1 MSVPAEFWTRLG
13 LDVVLGSV
21 SGGVTSWVAVALIF
35 KPYERTFGL
44 HGAVPKNKARLA
56 KTIGRTVGERLLTPD
71 DIVAELH
78 RSGLREAIEQR
89 LTEFAVHALD
99 VERGSLRELLTP
111 AMAAAVERALAALGP
126 TLADGY
132 VREVHTAAF
141 EERVR
146 AFVVRV
152 RDELSGMPMT
162 AVLTPERRA
171 DFASRAADLA
181 TDLIDAS
188 RKEGDRSARAKMG
201 DLLLRL
207 AGTNRTRNFVE
218 RTVADAL
225 ARAESRSVG
234 DVLTVLDD
242 ESIVAW
248 LLEAARSPRAAELAL
263 GAAGSAAAAVLD
275 KPIGRLT
282 RWLPP
287 DAAQRLAAAAAPA
300 AWEQVVARMPA
311 FLETVDIPGMVERK
325 VLGFSTRRVEEIV
338 RGVTQ
343 RELNLIVELGYV
355 LGGMIGA
362 AQFGLEWWLRG

>member
-1 MSVPAEFWTRLG
+1 VIALNEFWTRLG

-78 RSGLREAIEQR
+78 RSGLREAIESR
-89 LTEFAVHALD
+89 LAEAAVSALD
-99 VERGSLRELLTP
+99 AERGSLREILPP
-111 AMAAAVERALAALGP
+111 AMLVEVERALRALGP
-126 TLADGY
+126 TLSESY
-132 VREVHTAAF
+132 IREVHRPEF
-141 EERVR
+141 E
-146 AFVVRV
+146 VRV
-152 RDELSGMPMT
+152 RTFVARMREELAQLPM
-162 AVLTPERRA
+162 ASVLTPARRA
-171 DFASRAADLA
+171 DLASHAADLA
-181 TDLIDAS
+181 EDLIEES
-188 RKEGDRSARAKMG
+188 RKEGDRSVKAKVG

-207 AGTNRTRNFVE
+207 AGTERTKSFVE

-225 ARAESRSVG
+225 ARTENRNVG
-234 DVLTVLDD
+234 EMLAVVDD
-242 ESIVAW
+242 EAIVSW

-282 RWLPP
+282 RWLPA

-300 AWEQVVARMPA
+300 AWEQVVARLPE
-311 FLETVDIPGMVERK
+311 FLAKVDIPTMVERK

-355 LGGMIGA
+355 LGALIGA
-362 AQFGLEWWLRG
+362 AQFGVEWWLRS